1 MQINNQW
8 GKGIGPMSEDFV
20 TPCADRRPVGSTL
33 LLAAA
38 LIASVVAPATLAQ
51 EASAKPPDAAT
62 AEQANMAGAVNQKFD
77 VVSVKPVSFDAR
89 PPFMGIQFTPDGIH
103 ASGPMSVLI
112 RMAYGGATRFRTDDS
127 IAGLPGWAK
136 SQVYDIEC
144 KMTAEQAQQ
153 LKKLPNEEQQRQ
165 RGLMVQSMLEE
176 RFGLKTHVET
186 KRGPVYELVVA
197 KGGPKM
203 KEGDANSGSIKGP
216 DGKPVQGVSL
226 RMRAMGKVEAQGLG
240 MGQLANFL
248 SQAPVGLGRLVE
260 DKTGLM
266 GKYNFALDWA
276 PEPGLG
282 ATGGPISLP
291 APAADGADG
300 PSIFTALEEQLG
312 LRLEPGTAMVD
323 VLVVDHIEQPGA
335 D

>member
-1 MQINNQW
+1 M
-8 GKGIGPMSEDFV
+8 
-20 TPCADRRPVGSTL
+20 
-33 LLAAA
+33 
-38 LIASVVAPATLAQ
+38 
-51 EASAKPPDAAT
+51 
-62 AEQANMAGAVNQKFD
+62 AE
-77 VVSVKPVSFDAR
+77 P
-89 PPFMGIQFTPDGIH
+89 
-103 ASGPMSVLI
+103 
-112 RMAYGGATRFRTDDS
+112 RFRTDDS

-186 KRGPVYELVVA
+186 KRGPVYELVLA

-203 KEGDANSGSIKGP
+203 KEGDVNSGSIKGP
-216 DGKPVQGVSL
+216 DGKPVLGVSL
-226 RMRAMGKVEAQGLG
+226 RMRAMGKVEAQGFG
-240 MGQLANFL
+240 MEQLANFL

-260 DKTGLM
+260 DKTGLT
-266 GKYNFALDWA
+266 GKYNFALDWT

-282 ATGGPISLP
+282 VTGGPIGLP

-312 LRLEPGTAMVD
+312 LKLVPAKGMVE
-323 VLVVDHIEQPGA
+323 VVVIDSIERPSGN
-335 D
+335 